1 MLANQKPVIIEKIV
15 QVPSVPPPP
24 PPVVPPPNNPKMV
37 ISPSQDLVCQCSK
50 MINDWNVEIQI
61 LKEK

>member
-1 MLANQKPVIIEKIV
+1 MLANQKPVIIEKIM
-15 QVPSVPPPP
+15 QVPSVVAP
-24 PPVVPPPNNPKMV
+24 PPVIPTPINPKMV
-37 ISPSQDLVCQCSK
+37 ISPSQDLVCQCRK